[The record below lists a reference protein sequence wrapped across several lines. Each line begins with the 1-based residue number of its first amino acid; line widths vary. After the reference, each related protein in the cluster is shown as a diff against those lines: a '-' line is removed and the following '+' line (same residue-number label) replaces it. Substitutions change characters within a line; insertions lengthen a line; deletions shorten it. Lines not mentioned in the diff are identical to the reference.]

1 MLAIAWLDE
10 SIFFLTDRSIVRMCT
25 KLPRLFRYDLLKY
38 GKLHVEWTVRLMRTS
53 YISCANS
60 GSTAQAL
67 AEFPNHKKK

>member
-1 MLAIAWLDE
+1 
-10 SIFFLTDRSIVRMCT
+10 MCT

-38 GKLHVEWTVRLMRTS
+38 GKLHVEWTVHLMRTS